1 VEEWGRF
8 LLMGKGAGAVYD
20 LTLSVGVMDGADKIN
35 LHSDLMKLLYEYGLL
50 WYVVVIGVM
59 YSVRSFRA
67 KLLAVYINVL
77 FVTDNSLIY
86 YLLIFYIVL
95 CARIDP
101 VEDRPAAGS
110 SDERER
116 KAYSAES
123 ARSW

>member
-101 VEDRPAAGS
+101 VEDRPTAGS
-110 SDERER
+110 SDERGH
-116 KAYSAES
+116 KTYPAEPV
-123 ARSW
+123 RSW